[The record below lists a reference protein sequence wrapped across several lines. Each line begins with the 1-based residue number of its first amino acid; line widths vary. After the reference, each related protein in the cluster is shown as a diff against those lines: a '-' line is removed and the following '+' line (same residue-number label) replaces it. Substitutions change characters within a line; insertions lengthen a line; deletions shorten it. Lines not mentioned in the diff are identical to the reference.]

1 MTNVKGLGASLG
13 VAIGSSFVYENE
25 IDFDIEATFSHKEAS
40 KQLIDKFNSQI
51 IEFRSKDRNDE
62 ADILDA
68 YILILQDPEIL
79 GQLNQ
84 HPEPAIS
91 EVYDVF
97 TSTAKMF
104 ESMEDEYFKQR
115 AEDIISVGKHLVFN
129 MQNIEREVSL
139 NDNTILIA
147 NDLTPADT
155 SSMELSKVNGIV
167 LKEGGLT
174 SHAVIVAKNLGI
186 PCVIGIKEQL
196 DQITN
201 GKTISI
207 DGSTGDVTVSPSD
220 SQISALEQKQSKIE
234 DLIQNFTEEKYS
246 NLGVEFRV
254 NIGSL
259 EEVNAFNHQFLNS
272 IGLFRSEFIYL
283 DNSTIPTLEQQSKVL
298 EEITKKFTGTIVYR
312 TLDIGGDKQVDYLN
326 LPIEENP
333 FLGTRGIRLSLVDCN
348 KASLGNLDLFESQVK
363 SILTSES
370 LERIKIMFPM
380 ISTIEDF
387 IEAKAF
393 VTKIAKELNV
403 EAPPMGIMVETPAS
417 AFIADKFSEIV
428 DFISIGTN
436 DLTQYIMAADR
447 GNSNLGH
454 YQDPLHPAVLRA
466 ISNVIDCSDK
476 NNIEVSVCGEMS
488 SDPVAAF
495 ALYVLGLKTFSMAP
509 SAAPFV
515 FDVLNTHSKIN
526 KAPIKETILSQK
538 NADEIRTAIQEIIS

>member
-13 VAIGSSFVYENE
+13 IAIGLSFVYENE
-25 IDFDIEATFSHKEAS
+25 IDFDKEAKLSHTEAS
-40 KQLIDKFNSQI
+40 KKLIDKFTSQI
-51 IEFRSKDRNDE
+51 NDFRSKERNDE

-68 YILILQDPEIL
+68 YILILEDPEIV

-84 HPEPAIS
+84 KLDSSIK
-91 EVYDVF
+91 EVYEVF
-97 TSTAKMF
+97 TSTAKIF

-115 AEDIISVGKHLVFN
+115 SEDIVSVGKHLVFS
-129 MQNIEREVSL
+129 MQNIDKEVSL
-139 NDNTILIA
+139 DDDTILIA
-147 NDLTPADT
+147 KDLTPADT
-155 SSMELSKVNGIV
+155 SSMDLSKVNGII

-186 PCVIGIKEQL
+186 PCVIGVKDQL
-196 DQITN
+196 DDITSSES
-201 GKTISI
+201 ISI
-207 DGSTGDVTVSPSD
+207 DGSTGDIIVSPTDNEVTVL
-220 SQISALEQKQSKIE
+220 QQKQSKIE
-234 DLIQNFTEEKYS
+234 STIQNFTEEKYK

-259 EEVNAFNHQFLNS
+259 EEINAFNHPFLNS

-283 DNSTIPTLEQQSKVL
+283 DNTTKPTFEQQSSVL
-298 EEITKKFTGTIVYR
+298 ETITQKFTGTIVYR
-312 TLDIGGDKQVDYLN
+312 SLDIGGDKQVGYLN
-326 LPIEENP
+326 LPVEENP
-333 FLGTRGIRLSLVDCN
+333 FLGVRGIRLSL
-348 KASLGNLDLFESQVK
+348 ANLDLFDSQIK

-370 LERIKIMFPM
+370 LERIKVMFPM
-380 ISTIEDF
+380 ISTVEDF
-387 IEAKAF
+387 VEAKAF
-393 VTKIAKELNV
+393 VTKKAKELNV
-403 EAPPMGIMVETPAS
+403 EPPPMGIMVETPAS

-447 GNSNLGH
+447 GNSNLGN

-466 ISNVIDCSDK
+466 ISNVIDCSNK

-495 ALYVLGLKTFSMAP
+495 ALYILGLKTFSMAP

-515 FDVLNTHSKIN
+515 FDVLNTHSETN
-526 KAPIKETILSQK
+526 KESLKEILLSRK
-538 NADEIRTAIQEIIS
+538 NAEETRTAIQEIIS

>member
-13 VAIGSSFVYENE
+13 IAIGLSFVYENE
-25 IDFDIEATFSHKEAS
+25 IDFDKEAKLSHTEAS
-40 KQLIDKFNSQI
+40 KKLIDKFTSQI
-51 IEFRSKDRNDE
+51 NDFRSKERNDE

-68 YILILQDPEIL
+68 YILILEDPEIV

-84 HPEPAIS
+84 KLDSSIK
-91 EVYDVF
+91 EVYEVF
-97 TSTAKMF
+97 TSTAKIF

-115 AEDIISVGKHLVFN
+115 SEDIVSVGKHLVFS
-129 MQNIEREVSL
+129 MQNIDKEVSL
-139 NDNTILIA
+139 DDDTILIA
-147 NDLTPADT
+147 KDLTPADT
-155 SSMELSKVNGIV
+155 SSMDLSKVNGII

-186 PCVIGIKEQL
+186 PCVIGVKDQL
-196 DQITN
+196 DDITS
-201 GKTISI
+201 GKSISI
-207 DGSTGDVTVSPSD
+207 DGSTGDIIVSPTDNEVTVL
-220 SQISALEQKQSKIE
+220 QQKQSKIE
-234 DLIQNFTEEKYS
+234 STIQNFTEEKYK

-259 EEVNAFNHQFLNS
+259 EEINAFNHPFLNS

-283 DNSTIPTLEQQSKVL
+283 DNTTKPTLEQQNSVL
-298 EEITKKFTGTIVYR
+298 ETITQKFTGTIVYR
-312 TLDIGGDKQVDYLN
+312 SLDIGGDKQVGYLN
-326 LPIEENP
+326 LPVEENP
-333 FLGTRGIRLSLVDCN
+333 FLGVRGIRLSL
-348 KASLGNLDLFESQVK
+348 ANLDLFDSQIK

-370 LERIKIMFPM
+370 LERIKVMFPM
-380 ISTIEDF
+380 ISTVEDF
-387 IEAKAF
+387 VEAKAF
-393 VTKIAKELNV
+393 VTKKAKELNV
-403 EAPPMGIMVETPAS
+403 EPPPMGIMVETPAS

-447 GNSNLGH
+447 GNSNLGN

-466 ISNVIDCSDK
+466 ISNVIDCSNK

-526 KAPIKETILSQK
+526 KESLKEMLLSRK
-538 NADEIRTAIQEIIS
+538 NAEETRTAIQEIIS

>member
-1 MTNVKGLGASLG
+1 MTNVRGLGASLG

-25 IDFDIEATFSHKEAS
+25 IDFDKQAVISHSEAS
-40 KQLIDKFNSQI
+40 KQLIDKFNFQI
-51 IEFRSKDRNDE
+51 NDFRSKDRNDE

-79 GQLNQ
+79 DQLNQ
-84 HPEPAIS
+84 NLDSSIS
-91 EVYDVF
+91 EVYEVF
-97 TSTAKMF
+97 TSTAKIF

-115 AEDIISVGKHLVFN
+115 AEDIVSVGKHLVFN
-129 MQNIEREVSL
+129 MQNIEKEISL
-139 NDNTILIA
+139 TDNTILIA
-147 NDLTPADT
+147 KDLTPADT
-155 SSMELSKVNGIV
+155 SSMDLSKVCGII

-186 PCVIGIKEQL
+186 PCVIGVKEQL
-196 DQITN
+196 DKISN
-201 GKTISI
+201 GESMTI
-207 DGSTGDVTVSPSD
+207 DGSTGDIVVSPSD
-220 SQISALEQKQSKIE
+220 SQISALEQKQSQIE
-234 DLIQNFTEEKYS
+234 NLIQNFTEKKYK

-259 EEVNAFNHQFLNS
+259 EEINAFKHPFLDS

-283 DNSTIPTLEQQSKVL
+283 DNSTKPTLEQQSSVL
-298 EEITKKFTGTIVYR
+298 KEITQKFTGTIVYR

-333 FLGTRGIRLSLVDCN
+333 FLGVRGIRLSLE
-348 KASLGNLDLFESQVK
+348 NLDLFDSQVK

-387 IEAKAF
+387 TEAKAF

-447 GNSNLGH
+447 GNSDLGH

-515 FDVLNTHSKIN
+515 FEILNTHSKIN
-526 KAPIKETILSQK
+526 KANIKETILSQK
-538 NADEIRTAIQEIIS
+538 NADEIRTTIKDIIS

>member
-13 VAIGSSFVYENE
+13 IAIGLSFVYENE
-25 IDFDIEATFSHKEAS
+25 IDFDKEAKLSHTEAS
-40 KQLIDKFNSQI
+40 KKLIDKFTSQI
-51 IEFRSKDRNDE
+51 NDFRSKERNDE

-68 YILILQDPEIL
+68 YILILEDPEIV

-84 HPEPAIS
+84 KLDSSIK
-91 EVYDVF
+91 EVYEVF
-97 TSTAKMF
+97 TSTAKIF

-115 AEDIISVGKHLVFN
+115 SEDIVSVGKHLVFS
-129 MQNIEREVSL
+129 MQNIDKEVSL
-139 NDNTILIA
+139 DDDTILIA
-147 NDLTPADT
+147 KDLTPADT
-155 SSMELSKVNGIV
+155 SSMDLSKVNGII

-186 PCVIGIKEQL
+186 PCVIGVKDQL
-196 DQITN
+196 DDITS
-201 GKTISI
+201 GKSISI
-207 DGSTGDVTVSPSD
+207 DGSTGDIIVSPTD
-220 SQISALEQKQSKIE
+220 NEVTALQQKQSKIE
-234 DLIQNFTEEKYS
+234 STIQNFTEEKYK

-259 EEVNAFNHQFLNS
+259 EEINAFNHPFLNS

-283 DNSTIPTLEQQSKVL
+283 DNTTKPTFEQQSSVL
-298 EEITKKFTGTIVYR
+298 ETITQKFTGTIVYR
-312 TLDIGGDKQVDYLN
+312 SLDIGGDKQVGYLN
-326 LPIEENP
+326 LPVEENP
-333 FLGTRGIRLSLVDCN
+333 FLGVRGIRLSL
-348 KASLGNLDLFESQVK
+348 ANLDLFDSQIK

-370 LERIKIMFPM
+370 LERIKVMFPM
-380 ISTIEDF
+380 ISTVEDF
-387 IEAKAF
+387 LEAKAF
-393 VTKIAKELNV
+393 VTKKAKELNV
-403 EAPPMGIMVETPAS
+403 EPPPMGIMVETPAS

-447 GNSNLGH
+447 GNSNLGN

-466 ISNVIDCSDK
+466 ISNVIDCSNK

-495 ALYVLGLKTFSMAP
+495 ALYILGLKTFSMAP

-515 FDVLNTHSKIN
+515 FDVLNTHSETN
-526 KAPIKETILSQK
+526 KESLREMLLSRK
-538 NADEIRTAIQEIIS
+538 NAEETRTAIQEIIS

>member
-25 IDFDIEATFSHKEAS
+25 IDFDKEATLSHSEAS
-40 KQLIDKFNSQI
+40 KKLIDKFNSQI
-51 IEFRSKDRNDE
+51 NEFRSKDRNDE

-79 GQLNQ
+79 KELNKNLKL
-84 HPEPAIS
+84 EIS
-91 EVYDVF
+91 EVFDVF
-97 TSTAKMF
+97 TTTAKTF

-115 AEDIISVGKHLVFN
+115 AEDIVSVGKHLVFS
-129 MQNIEREVSL
+129 MQNINREVAFS
-139 NDNTILIA
+139 DNTILIA
-147 NDLTPADT
+147 EDLTPADT
-155 SSMELSKVNGIV
+155 SSMDLSKVNGII

-196 DQITN
+196 DNITN
-201 GKTISI
+201 GKTMSI
-207 DGSTGDVTVSPSD
+207 DGSTGEIVVSPSEK
-220 SQISALEQKQSKIE
+220 QITTLEQKQNKIE
-234 DLIQNFTEEKYS
+234 EIIKNFTEKKYK

-259 EEVNAFNHQFLNS
+259 EEINAFNHPFLNS

-283 DNSTIPTLEQQSKVL
+283 DNLTNPTLEQQSSVL
-298 EEITKKFTGTIVYR
+298 KQITQKFNGTIVYR
-312 TLDIGGDKQVDYLN
+312 TLDIGGDKQVGYLN
-326 LPIEENP
+326 LPKEENP
-333 FLGTRGIRLSLVDCN
+333 FLGVRGIRLSLR
-348 KASLGNLDLFESQVK
+348 NLDLFESQVK

-380 ISTIEDF
+380 ISTVEDF
-387 IEAKAF
+387 KEAKAF

-403 EAPPMGIMVETPAS
+403 ETPPIGIMVETPAS

-454 YQDPLHPAVLRA
+454 YQEPLHPAVLRA
-466 ISNVIDCSDK
+466 ISNVIDCSYK

-495 ALYVLGLKTFSMAP
+495 ALFVLGLKTFSMAP

-515 FDVLNTHSKIN
+515 FDVLNTNSNIN
-526 KAPIKETILSQK
+526 KTIVKKTILSQN
-538 NADEIRTAIQEIIS
+538 NADEIRSTIQEIII